1 MENRDAEKTC
11 CKIMNKIKKYE
22 TLQENVK
29 SVITSTEFILIT
41 IN

>member
-1 MENRDAEKTC
+1 MENRDAEIAC
-11 CKIMNKIKKYE
+11 CKIMNKIKKCE

-29 SVITSTEFILIT
+29 LVITSTEFILIT